1 MRPDAKLTE
10 SPSNG
15 RWAGSRERTRNGQ
28 RQAEREMEAEE
39 ARNGRP
45 RHIQRAFHSQKSS
58 LLSQAPA
65 EERQGAEIA
74 GGGGR
79 GELIPPPLPP
89 RPSIFQNHLTPPPS
103 SRDVALRPVIGIS
116 VQPLTTAERR
126 DLGAPALGTPATRSS
141 PFPHLQAAG
150 FPQPLGRGRGGRS
163 APSPL
168 FSMGWDFVNEQ
179 SRDAASFVRPPPP
192 TTGEAEKEGRGP
204 PPRTRAY
211 WDGTPGF
218 LDALRSP
225 HICFPG
231 GVVP

>member
-1 MRPDAKLTE
+1 M
-10 SPSNG
+10 G
-15 RWAGSRERTRNGQ
+15 REQGENQKWPET
-28 RQAEREMEAEE
+28 
-39 ARNGRP
+39 GRKGDGG
-45 RHIQRAFHSQKSS
+45 RGSQKRATETHPESIS
-58 LLSQAPA
+58 FTKIKPAPSGPCRGKA
-65 EERQGAEIA
+65 RGRDC
-74 GGGGR
+74 GGWGR
-79 GELIPPPLPP
+79 GELIPPPLLP
-89 RPSIFQNHLTPPPS
+89 RPSILQNHLTPPPS
-103 SRDVALRPVIGIS
+103 SRDLALRPVIGIS

-126 DLGAPALGTPATRSS
+126 DLGAPDLGTPATRSS

-204 PPRTRAY
+204 HRTRAY